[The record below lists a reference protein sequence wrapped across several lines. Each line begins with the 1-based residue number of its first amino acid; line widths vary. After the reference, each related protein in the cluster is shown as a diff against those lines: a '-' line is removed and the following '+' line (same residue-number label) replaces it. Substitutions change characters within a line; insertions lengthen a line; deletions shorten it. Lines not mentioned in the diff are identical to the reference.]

1 MRTEEENSFQLIL
14 SESSKSIIIFSNKI
28 QFNENQ

>member
-14 SESSKSIIIFSNKI
+14 LESSTNIIIFSNKI